1 MDFLMETKKVKI
13 VAFLPAKGTSARI
26 PGKNM
31 KLLNGKPVFLHTL
44 EKICSC
50 DFIDEVYLDTESE
63 EMLEYASYLRYI
75 PFKRDKALADNSST
89 GDMLIYNEAK
99 AVDADLYI
107 QIMCTFPF
115 IRRESIK
122 KGVSILLEHPEYD
135 SVVMVKKDKLYEWKD
150 NKPAYYVDGRIPN
163 SSDLPDTLSET
174 MGFYISRR
182 EVAVNGKRRVGDHPY
197 PLEALPIEA
206 VDINTLPDFEMA
218 EKISKG
224 LQSEEAQYLES
235 IKHFFNSAV
244 FSDILTEMKY
254 AKVITGLAPN
264 LMHKK
269 IFGRANTLKIR
280 AVREGE
286 TYKGIYEALKTYDK
300 IQRGE
305 IIVVENEFEDR
316 AYFGEL
322 NAHLAVRAG
331 AIGTIISGKTRDIEL
346 VSGMDYPV
354 FSSGYSCF
362 DIRGMATFGGH
373 NKPVQIKGVTINPGD
388 LIFADINGIAV
399 IPREIEDIVLKKAIE
414 TVKTEKNVL
423 NGILEQ
429 TNAYSIYE
437 KDGEF

>member
-1 MDFLMETKKVKI
+1 MDIKEAKKLKV
-13 VAFLPAKGTSARI
+13 VAFLPAKGTSTRI

-31 KLLNGKPVFLHTL
+31 KLLNGKPVFMHTL

-50 DFIDEVYLDTESE
+50 DFIDEVYLDTESD
-63 EMLEYASYLRYI
+63 EMLEYAPHLRYN
-75 PFKRDKALADNSST
+75 PFKRDKTLADNSST

-115 IRRESIK
+115 ISKESIK
-122 KGVSILLEHPEYD
+122 KGISVLLEKPEYD

-163 SSDLPDTLSET
+163 SVDLPDTLSET

-182 EVAVNGKRRVGDHPY
+182 EVAINDKRRVGDHPY
-197 PLEALPIEA
+197 LLEASPIEA

-224 LQSEEAQYLES
+224 LQSEEAQYFES

-254 AKVITGLAPN
+254 AKVITGLSPN
-264 LMHKK
+264 LTYKK

-322 NAHLAVRAG
+322 NANLAIRAG

-399 IPREIEDIVLKKAIE
+399 IPREIEDIVLRKAID
-414 TVKTEKNVL
+414 TVKAEKNVL